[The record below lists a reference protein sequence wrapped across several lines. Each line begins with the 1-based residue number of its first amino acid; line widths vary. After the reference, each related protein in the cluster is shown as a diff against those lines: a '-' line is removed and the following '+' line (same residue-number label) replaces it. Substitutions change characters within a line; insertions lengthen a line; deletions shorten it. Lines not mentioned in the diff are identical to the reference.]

1 MRTKNLTKQ
10 QQQER
15 SARFYLYKGRKLRET
30 TMEHFTKFNTTGY
43 GPRHLREL
51 NEMAEYRILHEMT
64 EDQAQWE
71 CEKILT
77 EFEADRLENAERY
90 LKFRKERISEKEPL
104 AGA

>member
-1 MRTKNLTKQ
+1 
-10 QQQER
+10 
-15 SARFYLYKGRKLRET
+15 
-30 TMEHFTKFNTTGY
+30 MEHFRTDNTTGY

-71 CEKILT
+71 CEKILA
-77 EFEADRLENAERY
+77 EFEADRLENAELY
-90 LKFRKERISEKEPL
+90 LKFRKERGNKRTL